1 MITRYS
7 AYNEP
12 IKDKMMLKTFEKF
25 YIDGDVL
32 YHYTTMENA
41 LKIIKSNQLRARPI
55 ELLNKHTSNPYISNN
70 YGFVSFTEDEEYHEE
85 SGTEIPTECRFIFS
99 IQELEKDFELVKYD
113 ANEIQRKIY
122 LYDKDIDED
131 DMDDLDNQDIPY
143 FGPEM
148 EIRIYSEV
156 PLKKYVKSL
165 ETWELFD
172 DNPLRY
178 DLADVCKENGITFQ
192 ENAY

>member
-1 MITRYS
+1 MKYI
-7 AYNEP
+7 
-12 IKDKMMLKTFEKF
+12 KTFEKF
-25 YIDGDVL
+25 YIEGDVI
-32 YHYTTMENA
+32 YHYTSMENA
-41 LKIIKSNQLRARPI
+41 LEIIDSNQLKSRAQD
-55 ELLNKHTSNPYISNN
+55 LTHKYSNNPYISNN

-85 SGTEIPTECRFIFS
+85 SGTEIVSECRFVFS
-99 IQELEKDFELVKYD
+99 IKELEKEFEFVKYD
-113 ANEIQRKIY
+113 ANDIQRKIY
-122 LYDKDIDED
+122 LYDRDIEED

-143 FGPEM
+143 CGEEM
-148 EIRIYSEV
+148 EIRIYNNI

-178 DLADVCKENGITFQ
+178 KLSDVCKENGITFQ